1 MVRII
6 LYSHYN
12 AVLKAEWEWMMSD
25 LVPFTGELSFKK
37 DAHTKVTLIIRNDN
51 PSGLPE
57 NQKELI

>member
-1 MVRII
+1 
-6 LYSHYN
+6 
-12 AVLKAEWEWMMSD
+12 MSD